1 MLKHVI
7 DTNKYENILVID
19 ADPDANIGDIIG
31 KEIKF
36 SETIGGKMTKLQERI
51 QKRQKDRNVRENRNA
66 PIWHIDGYTWLDGV
80 WLVLPCISIDHIFNG
95 SDGLFHLTD
104 QISHIY

>member
-1 MLKHVI
+1 MSPKVISFSGKGGVGKSTLLVLMLKHVI
-7 DTNKYENILVID
+7 ETNKYENILVID

-51 QKRQKDRNVRENRNA
+51 QKRQI
-66 PIWHIDGYTWLDGV
+66 PLDV
-80 WLVLPCISIDHIFNG
+80 NKN
-95 SDGLFHLTD
+95 
-104 QISHIY
+104 QIIESEV